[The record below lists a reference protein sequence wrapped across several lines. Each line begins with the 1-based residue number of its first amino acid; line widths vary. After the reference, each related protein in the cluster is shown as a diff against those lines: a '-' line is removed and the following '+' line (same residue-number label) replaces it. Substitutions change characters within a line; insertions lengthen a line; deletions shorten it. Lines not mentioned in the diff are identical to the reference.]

1 MTTSLQR
8 EIPGTGLSA
17 RGKIWRVK
25 SKEELNAEILS
36 AADGEQLVAHLL
48 QTRSISTGETAKA
61 FLDPDHYKATSPME
75 LPDVDKAIE
84 RIRQA
89 ISNHEHITVFGD
101 YDVDGITGT
110 SVLLTVLRHLGASV
124 DFYIPNRAEEGYG
137 LNLKALSIL
146 ASRQRTKLIITC
158 DCGVSNF
165 AEINFGK
172 SLGVDTLILDHHSMP
187 ELLPPAVGIVHPK
200 LLHEDHP
207 LFHLPGVGVAYK
219 VCEALLNEMG
229 FPERV
234 PALLDYVTLGM
245 IADLVPLVRENR
257 YLVQIGLP
265 RLLKSE
271 KPGIQALLSQV
282 TKSDGTDVV
291 GFGLAPRI
299 NAVGRLADAKVAV
312 ELLTTEDATIAA
324 QLAHQL
330 QLENSKR
337 QEICEQIYMEADH
350 MIASRVDLEKDKA
363 IVIYKS
369 NWHHGV
375 VGIVASR
382 LVEKYNRPVFIGEE
396 NRSEGFVRGSARS
409 VDAIDLY
416 AVLKANE
423 QLLHKWG
430 GHKMA
435 AGFAVAIE
443 KASVL
448 SKAIVDTC
456 NKMQPDA
463 LSAPVLDI
471 DLPIPANEVDLK
483 MVTSFAK
490 LAPFGMANKKPVFLL
505 KQLRSLGERLL
516 GKEGKHVR
524 LNLLHDETGISFEAI
539 VWNYQGKSPSPDSI
553 IDIAFVPECNSYN
566 GRDRLQLIVLDWRY
580 TQEAENTP
588 LSNSFRSKAVA
599 AASSALASSAD
610 ASSSMASDTTADLQ
624 DAVSDNGNGNG
635 DGPRYAPE
643 NGKNSVAESVIRPA
657 EKIMAKPCTW
667 RDLRDHRGSTSVFT
681 KALEKFG
688 NDLGIFAESF
698 GKPNNFDVM
707 DRGALSDKS
716 HLLLWQYPPSLKVF
730 QEIVQRVSPST
741 VYLVGGA
748 PQEPAEISSFLKKL
762 MGVMRFAVSK
772 RDGQIEGD
780 KLAAALAT
788 TKLAAA
794 LGMTLLQKVG
804 AIDWFAEDGLIYV
817 ELGDSPTNSFDEF
830 PEYKQLGD
838 SLQQVD
844 IFRQWCSTTNLKDI
858 QLAVMP
864 NQIRLAVTQ
873 TSASNDA
880 TTGSIESQP
889 GVPALNAATNQDE

>member
-8 EIPGTGLSA
+8 EISPKGLSA

-25 SKEELNAEILS
+25 SKEELNTEILS
-36 AADGEQLVAHLL
+36 AALGEELVAHLL
-48 QTRSISTGETAKA
+48 QSRSISSGESAKA
-61 FLDPDHYKATSPME
+61 FLDPDHYTATSPME
-75 LPDVDKAIE
+75 LPDVDKAIA
-84 RIRQA
+84 RIKQA
-89 ISNHEHITVFGD
+89 ISNQEHITVFGD

-165 AEINFGK
+165 AEVNFGK

-200 LLHEDHP
+200 LLPEDHP

-219 VCEALLNEMG
+219 VCEALLIDMG
-229 FPERV
+229 SPERV

-245 IADLVPLVRENR
+245 IADLVPLIRENR

-265 RLLKSE
+265 RLLNSE

-282 TKSDGTDVV
+282 RKSDGSTDVV

-312 ELLTTEDATIAA
+312 ELLTTEDASVAE

-330 QLENSKR
+330 QLENTKR
-337 QEICEQIYMEADH
+337 QEICEQIFLEADQ
-350 MIASRVDLEKDKA
+350 MIASRIDLEKDKG

-396 NRSEGFVRGSARS
+396 NHGDGLVRGSARS

-435 AGFAVAIE
+435 AGFSVAID
-443 KASVL
+443 KAKVL
-448 SKAIVDTC
+448 SRAIVDTC

-471 DLPIPANEVDLK
+471 DLPVSATEVDLK

-505 KQLRSLGERLL
+505 KQVRSLSERLL

-524 LNLLHDETGISFEAI
+524 LNLLHDETGINFEAVI
-539 VWNYQGKSPSPDSI
+539 WNYQNKAPSPDSI

-580 TQEAENTP
+580 TQEPDSTV
-588 LSNSFRSKAVA
+588 LSDTFRSKAVA
-599 AASSALASSAD
+599 AATSVIEELKAV
-610 ASSSMASDTTADLQ
+610 
-624 DAVSDNGNGNG
+624 VSDNEP
-635 DGPRYAPE
+635 D
-643 NGKNSVAESVIRPA
+643 SVLESAQQISAAVRPA
-657 EKIMAKPCTW
+657 EKIAARPCTW
-667 RDLRDHRGSTSVFT
+667 RDLRDHRGSTSVLS

-688 NDLGIFAESF
+688 KDLGIFAESF
-698 GKPNNFDVM
+698 GKPNDFEVL
-707 DRGALSDKS
+707 DRSTINEKS

-730 QEIVQRVSPST
+730 QELVQRVSPGT

-748 PQEPAEISSFLKKL
+748 PEEAADISAFLKKL
-762 MGVMRFAVSK
+762 MALVRYAVSK

-780 KLAAALAT
+780 KLSAALAT

-794 LGMTLLQKVG
+794 LGMSLLQKVG

-817 ELGDSPTNSFDEF
+817 DLAGSPTASFDEF
-830 PEYKQLGD
+830 PEYKQLSD

-844 IFRQWCSTTNLKDI
+844 LFRQWCSTATLKDI

-864 NQIRLAVTQ
+864 NQIRLAVYPT
-873 TSASNDA
+873 TDSSDA
-880 TTGSIESQP
+880 TNGAIESQP
-889 GVPALNAATNQDE
+889 AVPALNAAPNQD